1 VPRSITAKNLGVVF
15 AEKAEAIANQAKRL
29 PCKWLDFLIPNLTIT
44 FRPPA
49 QPLLNRAYPARATI
63 PGLSSTRQR
72 QWLTQR
78 PLYASSSEG

>member
-1 VPRSITAKNLGVVF
+1 VRGDIPLELVSSAAVAIILVPRSITAKNLGVVF

-49 QPLLNRAYPARATI
+49 QP
-63 PGLSSTRQR
+63 
-72 QWLTQR
+72 
-78 PLYASSSEG
+78 